1 MIVLENKIKIADIV
15 NRNKG
20 IKNHLLLKEYNEKF
34 DTNKEKLYN
43 ENKDKEPLKN
53 KIEQLRNFFVTRNYG
68 IGYYRPGDEEI
79 NLAKELCQNI
89 ALVNFPTALYTN
101 KSNQNQDNKTFDKI
115 VNSIWYQLQK
125 DNLIRKKTMKEDKT
139 LTDDEIKNIIIN
151 LPLPL
156 FKTEFQKQFNI
167 VKPDLKEINLGSSEY
182 DKYNLKKVLEA
193 EDFVDYLTNKES
205 ELKFILKNNIY
216 VDSQLIFNLYPVR
229 IENILFKYLE
239 NNTLSKFDT
248 AERILLFY
256 YDKLKLATSQFY
268 PGFGFAYRILKLYDK
283 KLSGANNNN
292 NINEFKRLCDCA
304 IKCTK
309 GILNKNDNIVPS
321 VKRMFNYV
329 TMFETQNT
337 SQFNLTN
344 EELENIK
351 KDVNNILYFM
361 NKHHLGKCFL
371 DFENGR
377 YDNKQVGQLNLS
389 VNNWNCFCEFCI
401 MFFTYF
407 IALWD
412 GILFDGPLR
421 IEKSAQL
428 RKLVNFFN
436 KEDLFQDISE
446 NQEEAEISEGCPTK
460 YCYEET
466 NLFKAFRHLRE
477 ILPDE
482 VPKQEGNQNNLLLE

>member
-1 MIVLENKIKIADIV
+1 MENKIKIADIV

-34 DTNKEKLYN
+34 DTNKEKFYD
-43 ENKDKEPLKN
+43 ENKDKEPLKS
-53 KIEQLRNFFVTRNYG
+53 KIKQLKNFFVIGEYG
-68 IGYYRPGDEEI
+68 LGYYRPEGDEVE
-79 NLAKELCQNI
+79 LAKELCQNI
-89 ALVNFPTALYTN
+89 IGIDFPTDLYTN
-101 KSNQNQDNKTFDKI
+101 TLDKQIDNEKFNKI
-115 VNSIWYQLQK
+115 VENIWYKLK
-125 DNLIRKKTMKEDKT
+125 TATLVNNRKLKEDKT
-139 LTDDEIKNIIIN
+139 LTDDEIKKIIIN
-151 LPLPL
+151 LPLPS
-156 FKTEFQKQFNI
+156 FETEFQKKFNI
-167 VKPDLKEINLGSSEY
+167 AKPDLKEINWKSSEY
-182 DKYNLKKVLEA
+182 DKYNLKKVLQA
-193 EDFVDYLTNKES
+193 EDFVDYLKNKES
-205 ELKFILKNNIY
+205 ELEFILKNNIY
-216 VDSQLIFNLYPVR
+216 TNSYSIFNLDPDE
-229 IENILFKYLE
+229 IGNLLFKYLE
-239 NNTLSKFDT
+239 NDTLSKFDT

-256 YDKLKLATSQFY
+256 YDKLKLATDKFY
-268 PGFGFAYRILKLYDK
+268 PGFRFAYRILKLYDK

-309 GILNKNDNIVPS
+309 GILDENDNIVPS
-321 VKRMFNYV
+321 VKRIFNYV
-329 TMFETQNT
+329 TMFETKNT

-361 NKHHLGKCFL
+361 NKHHLGQCFL

-377 YDNKQVGQLNLS
+377 YGNKQVGQLNLS
-389 VNNWNCFCEFCI
+389 VNNWDCFCEFCI

-412 GILFDGPLR
+412 GILFDGPLK

-428 RKLVNFFN
+428 RKFVNFLN

-446 NQEEAEISEGCPTK
+446 NQEEAKISDGYPTK

-466 NLFKAFRHLRE
+466 NLFKAFRHLRA

-482 VPKQEGNQNNLLLE
+482 VPKQGDENSKQNNLLN